1 MKYIKLFEIS
11 KKDVENYIDEYNIQT
26 AMDILKNFYGNFFG
40 DIRLRKV
47 GNRAKKPSSHWWDC
61 PDNYIIDIRVCNLIK
76 TYAPDKDHNRP
87 NPIIQF
93 IGYSPEMR
101 AQHPEFL
108 EVQMNLKLYFENLL
122 SDVVFNTHE
131 NIFIAD
137 LEGAAEI
144 IIDNEDNLTTENF
157 ELFCSAKKYNL

>member
-1 MKYIKLFEIS
+1 MKNIKLFE
-11 KKDVENYIDEYNIQT
+11 KYINDYNIQT
-26 AMDILKNFYGNFFG
+26 AMDILKNFYVNFF
-40 DIRLRKV
+40 
-47 GNRAKKPSSHWWDC
+47 
-61 PDNYIIDIRVCNLIK
+61 PDMKNDGCYLIK
-76 TYAPDKDHNRP
+76 TYPKSYNQL

-122 SDVVFNTHE
+122 SDVVIKTHE
-131 NIFIAD
+131 NTFIAD

>member
-1 MKYIKLFEIS
+1 MERCKKIQFMKNIKLF
-11 KKDVENYIDEYNIQT
+11 ENYIDEYNIQT

-47 GNRAKKPSSHWWDC
+47 GNLAERPFI
-61 PDNYIIDIRVCNLIK
+61 PNNFILDIRVCNLIK
-76 TYAPDKDHNRP
+76 TYPPNKDHNP
-87 NPIIQF
+87 PYPIIQF